1 MSMGI
6 HFLLNAGHQLH
17 RTSYNEIAKY
27 QQSVSVCERRTGFA
41 GPSFPCYSWWLCCA
55 VLCCATNCTTMITN
69 YIPHLIRRNK
79 CRCGCKCNCI
89 GHLKKETNKQAS
101 YFPTRGSR
109 ISRDYGLITSHHMS
123 GMLSESIDPICSNQ
137 TYSLSILHAPLL
149 SLDDVCIG
157 YCSTAMRHRPSIPST
172 N

>member
-1 MSMGI
+1 MKSLSTNKVYQCVSGVQVSRVLL
-6 HFLLNAGHQLH
+6 FLATLGGC
-17 RTSYNEIAKY
+17 
-27 QQSVSVCERRTGFA
+27 VV
-41 GPSFPCYSWWLCCA
+41 LCCA